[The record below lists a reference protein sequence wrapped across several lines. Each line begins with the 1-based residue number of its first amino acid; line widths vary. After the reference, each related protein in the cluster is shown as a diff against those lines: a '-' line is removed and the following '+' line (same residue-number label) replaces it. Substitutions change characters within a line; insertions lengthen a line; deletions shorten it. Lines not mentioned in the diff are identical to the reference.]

1 VVSLGFYKNL
11 DTQRFVALHS
21 RFGFTDLFLR
31 DPYNSVLHWRDSW
44 EPCNSAM
51 YCVQFGL
58 FARICLLVLW
68 FEIGIWMLREKQLHG
83 EAPKLRKEDSEV
95 LELYYKYKNK
105 TRNE

>member
-1 VVSLGFYKNL
+1 
-11 DTQRFVALHS
+11 
-21 RFGFTDLFLR
+21 
-31 DPYNSVLHWRDSW
+31 
-44 EPCNSAM
+44 
-51 YCVQFGL
+51 
-58 FARICLLVLW
+58 LVLW